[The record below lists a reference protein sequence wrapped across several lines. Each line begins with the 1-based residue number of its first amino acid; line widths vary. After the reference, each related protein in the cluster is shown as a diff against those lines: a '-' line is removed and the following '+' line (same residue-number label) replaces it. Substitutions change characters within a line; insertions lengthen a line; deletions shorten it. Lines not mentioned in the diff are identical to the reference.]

1 MLVSHNTDTPIYE
14 RWREHK
20 DGDFIDHGEPT
31 HNNQGEHADFHELI
45 ETVNEGESLASL
57 MVKFP
62 KTVSSFM
69 PQACTKLF
77 ISNMKDT
84 PDLANRKRKCDKC

>member
-1 MLVSHNTDTPIYE
+1 M
-14 RWREHK
+14 
-20 DGDFIDHGEPT
+20 
-31 HNNQGEHADFHELI
+31 

-62 KTVSSFM
+62 KTVSTFM
-69 PQACTKLF
+69 PQACTKLL